1 MDLDY
6 TFFKDLSYVALQREE
21 HVLST
26 AGDSVLRDASVDL
39 VCPVQI

>member
-6 TFFKDLSYVALQREE
+6 DLHKDLSYVALQREE
-21 HVLST
+21 RVLST

-39 VCPVQI
+39 VCSVQL